1 MSSTMNVVADADSNK
16 QGFSRNRS
24 MHTLDHIFKYVAC
37 ICGILILLILAAVAI
52 FLLFRATPLIF
63 ADRNQLSSVYADFTG
78 GKSHNFLS
86 YVIPLIFGTVL
97 MSALALCFA
106 FFVAIGIALF
116 ISHYAPKKI
125 VPFLSSVVDLLAAI
139 PSVIYGLWGGLV
151 LVPAMYPFWDWI
163 SRFLSWIPLF
173 AGPVANP
180 SRCAATVSVVL
191 AVMILPIITSIARDI
206 FQQAPRLQQEGALAL
221 GATKWEMIKLAVLPF
236 AKSGIVS
243 ASMLGLGRALGET
256 MAVLMILSPGFTFGI
271 NIFKASQNQ
280 TIAANIA
287 AQYPEANGLGVSALI
302 GTGLV
307 LFVIS
312 FVVNFVARKIA
323 GNTSANRLNIF
334 AKFKKFVKSIKSKK
348 PNQVSSSVSSVS
360 SDLVSS
366 SSTSPVI
373 DFDKFSPTRSSI
385 ALRKRKDFLMHVLI
399 FLSFIV
405 AIIPLASLLLT
416 TIIHGVKRFNIDF
429 LTHNMT
435 YVVGGNATG
444 TGGYGGI
451 LHAIIGTLEITLGA
465 MVISIPIGLMC
476 AVYLI
481 EYANGR
487 RIARIINLMVDVM
500 SGIPSIVAGL
510 FAFSMFAILLG
521 PGTINGFEGSVALSI
536 LMIPTVVKSAQEML
550 KIVPNDLRE
559 ASLALGVTKQRTITK
574 VVLRTALPGIV
585 SGCILAVARVIGETA
600 PLLMASGFIASTN
613 FNLFEGQMTTLP
625 VYVYQEYSKLSA
637 NCPANAPDSCVTTI
651 PMERAWSAALAL
663 IVIVLLLN
671 IIGRVVARVFSV
683 KAK

>member
-1 MSSTMNVVADADSNK
+1 MNVVADADSNK

-191 AVMILPIITSIARDI
+191 AVMILPIITSMARDI

-348 PNQVSSSVSSVS
+348 PNQVSSSVSS
-360 SDLVSS
+360 DLVSS

-416 TIIHGVKRFNIDF
+416 TIVHGVKRFNIDF

>member
-1 MSSTMNVVADADSNK
+1 MNVVADADSNK

-348 PNQVSSSVSSVS
+348 PNQVSSSVSS
-360 SDLVSS
+360 DLVSS

-416 TIIHGVKRFNIDF
+416 TIVHGVKRFNIDF

-637 NCPANAPDSCVTTI
+637 NCPVNAPDSCVTTI

>member
-1 MSSTMNVVADADSNK
+1 MNVVADADSNK

-180 SRCAATVSVVL
+180 SRCAATVSLVL

-312 FVVNFVARKIA
+312 FVVNFVARKIS

-348 PNQVSSSVSSVS
+348 LNQVSSSVSSVS